1 MPNIGNKTVL
11 YVFTVIF
18 YCDVALVSDYIVY
31 SSKTF
36 QPVENIATSRW
47 AVNEKSCGNT
57 DTLNITSII
66 DSFISAVN
74 VLEFRNNYEMNFF
87 ERYWRLFDSVRTCN
101 LATGTCVW

>member
-18 YCDVALVSDYIVY
+18 YCDVALLSDYTVY
-31 SSKTF
+31 SSKKF

-47 AVNEKSCGNT
+47 AVNEKSCRIT
-57 DTLNITSII
+57 DTLNNTRTI

-74 VLEFRNNYEMNFF
+74 VLEFQNNYEMIQNFVD
-87 ERYWRLFDSVRTCN
+87 RWAILTII
-101 LATGTCVW
+101 W